1 MTLRAEQRGPPTH
14 SPPAE
19 GYRPAADWARDMSS
33 ALGDIGDS
41 AAQVDQARKLQAHAE
56 AKTPYIGS
64 SEHHESGL
72 VTENAHGLIREGVP
86 APPARPPRLYRP
98 VL

>member
-1 MTLRAEQRGPPTH
+1 
-14 SPPAE
+14 
-19 GYRPAADWARDMSS
+19 MSS
-33 ALGDIGDS
+33 ALGDIIPREATASANGDS

>member
-1 MTLRAEQRGPPTH
+1 
-14 SPPAE
+14 
-19 GYRPAADWARDMSS
+19 MSS

-41 AAQVDQARKLQAHAE
+41 TAQVDQARKLQAHAE

-86 APPARPPRLYRP
+86 APPARPPRLYTRARRTY
-98 VL
+98 LGQFHEGARQG